1 MARILIINSD
11 KAEAL
16 AYALKN
22 HQHSVDIFIW
32 SEASRKNLTKII
44 GDFDI
49 VILYLNLDSSNE
61 LNVFKEIRKCCG
73 FEIFPTILCVAR
85 VYRGPWL
92 RLEIERKGGRVIYDR

>member
-1 MARILIINSD
+1 MARILIIDSD

-22 HQHSVDIFIW
+22 HQHSVAIFNW
-32 SEASRKNLTKII
+32 SGASRRNLTKII

-49 VILYLNLDSSNE
+49 VILYLDLDSSNE
-61 LNVFKEIRKCCG
+61 LNLFKEIRKCCG
-73 FEIFPTILCVAR
+73 LEISPTILCVAR

-92 RLEIERKGGRVIYDR
+92 RLQIERKGGRIIYDR